1 MKTLYDVLGVRP
13 NDDGAECKRAFRVA
27 VKTCHPDIHADNPD
41 ASVRFRQV
49 VEAYEVLRDPET
61 RAAYDGLLEL
71 ERARETARC
80 FAVRKFIFNGIAA
93 AGLTVV
99 MAAGC
104 VVLRDVSSSG
114 KLAQVAA
121 ATWAGPVDAM
131 QQAAPTDTTD
141 RDAWRSNLADA
152 SIHGGPAR
160 SSAARP
166 DGLNIAGASMIDGLA
181 APARQAYARAADDQL
196 NNNSAIGPLDPE
208 QQRSA
213 AVPSSAER
221 DNIVPKSR
229 LPGSAKSHEK
239 HGVQPRD
246 RKPPARRAMMKWP
259 VFYHTP
265 RRRVLLQRN
274 SSRLL
279 HRAFVVRD

>member
-13 NDDGAECKRAFRVA
+13 NDDGAECKRAFRMA
-27 VKTCHPDIHADNPD
+27 VKTCHPDIHAGNPD
-41 ASVRFRQV
+41 APVRFRQV
-49 VEAYEVLRDPET
+49 VKAYEVLRDPET
-61 RAAYDGLLEL
+61 RAAYDRLLEL
-71 ERARETARC
+71 ERTRAMAIC
-80 FAVRKFIFNGIAA
+80 YAARKFIFNGIAA
-93 AGLTVV
+93 AGLAVV
-99 MAAGC
+99 MAGGC
-104 VVLRDVSSSG
+104 VLLRDVSSSG
-114 KLAQVAA
+114 KLAKVAA
-121 ATWAGPVDAM
+121 TTWRGPVDAM

-141 RDAWRSNLADA
+141 QDAWRSSLADA
-152 SIHGGPAR
+152 SSHGGPAR

-166 DGLNIAGASMIDGLA
+166 DGPNIADATMIDGLV

-196 NNNSAIGPLDPE
+196 KNNSAIGPLDPE

-213 AVPSSAER
+213 AVQSSAER

-229 LPGSAKSHEK
+229 LPSSAKSHEK

-246 RKPPARRAMMKWP
+246 RKPPARRAMVKWR
-259 VFYHTP
+259 VSSHAP
-265 RRRVLLQRN
+265 RKRVLLQRN